1 MPNQRKCN
9 YNQSKLDIWMMSMA
23 NVNMQTLN
31 WIEAARVLICYS
43 QCSLLNL
50 NAYTNTFIQLTEQS
64 ERMMRLRS
72 EPLCIVTGQA
82 KCVCVSVCYLEVTGE
97 EELNN
102 NICYLSVALLSSTEA
117 RAHAKK
123 RERETNTNNMYFWA
137 YVDLMKQR
145 EKERWRHSKMS
156 VTANEPTQYIHNT
169 HANIQIYTIFPPFT
183 LSFSHRMDVRTFVI
197 LFTCD

>member
-1 MPNQRKCN
+1 MVRARTQTVFYNNVHCSLMNHLNMHIVCRPWICVCLCLYVMPNHRKCN
-9 YNQSKLDIWMMSMA
+9 YNQSKLDIWMMSTG

-50 NAYTNTFIQLTEQS
+50 NAYTNTFIQLTGQS
-64 ERMMRLRS
+64 ERMMRLRF

-82 KCVCVSVCYLEVTGE
+82 KCVYVSVCYLEVTGE

-102 NICYLSVALLSSTEA
+102 NICYLSVALLSSTGA

-123 RERETNTNNMYFWA
+123 EGEG
-137 YVDLMKQR
+137 DKH
-145 EKERWRHSKMS
+145 K
-156 VTANEPTQYIHNT
+156 
-169 HANIQIYTIFPPFT
+169 
-183 LSFSHRMDVRTFVI
+183 
-197 LFTCD
+197 